1 MNEQFLWVAVFI
13 VLGASIGLL
22 LVRDWRISLAILSFQ
37 YVGMFLLVNSHWP
50 LGMSTAKLIT
60 GWMAAAILGMT
71 QSGSPNFPHQ
81 EGSWPEGR
89 AFRLFIAALVIIA
102 VASFAPSLL
111 TWLPGISLPVAYGG
125 LILIGMGLLEL
136 GITVQ
141 PLRVT
146 IGLLTVLCGFEIL
159 YASIE
164 NSILV
169 AALLSV
175 INLGLALVGAYLIN
189 ADQSIPQLE
198 EAE

>member
-1 MNEQFLWVAVFI
+1 MSEPFLWIAVFI
-13 VLGASIGLL
+13 VLGASTSLL
-22 LVRDWRISLAILSFQ
+22 LIRDWRISLAILAFQ
-37 YVGMFLLVNSHWP
+37 YLGMFLLVNSHWP

-71 QSGSPNFPHQ
+71 QSGLPNFPKQ
-81 EGSWPEGR
+81 ENSWPEGR
-89 AFRLFIAALVIIA
+89 AFRLFISALVLIA

-175 INLGLALVGAYLIN
+175 INLGLGLVGAYLIN
-189 ADQSIPQLE
+189 ADQPVQKPE

>member
-1 MNEQFLWVAVFI
+1 MPEQILWLAVLI
-13 VLGASIGLL
+13 VLMTSITLL
-22 LVRDWRISLAILSFQ
+22 LVRDWRISLAILAFQ
-37 YVGMFLLVNSHWP
+37 FLGMFLLVNSLWP

-60 GWMAAAILGMT
+60 GWMTAAILGMT
-71 QSGSPNFPHQ
+71 QSSFVIFPLQ

-89 AFRLFIAALVIIA
+89 SFRLFIASLVIIA
-102 VASFAPSLL
+102 VISLAPSVL

-125 LILIGMGLLEL
+125 LILIGMGMLHL
-136 GITVQ
+136 GITIQ

-146 IGLLTVLCGFEIL
+146 ISLLTVLCGFEIL

-175 INLGLALVGAYLIN
+175 INLGLALVGAYLLI
-189 ADQSIPQLE
+189 ASQSDSVQKE
-198 EAE
+198 SE

>member
-1 MNEQFLWVAVFI
+1 MPEQILWFAVLI
-13 VLGASIGLL
+13 VLMTSITHL
-22 LVRDWRISLAILSFQ
+22 LVRDWRISLAILAFQ
-37 YVGMFLLVNSHWP
+37 FLGMFLLVNSLWP

-60 GWMAAAILGMT
+60 GWMTAAILGMT
-71 QSGSPNFPHQ
+71 QSSFVIFPQQ

-89 AFRLFIAALVIIA
+89 TFRLFIAALVIIA
-102 VASFAPSLL
+102 VISLVPSVL

-125 LILIGMGLLEL
+125 LILIGMGMLHL
-136 GITVQ
+136 GITIQ

-146 IGLLTVLCGFEIL
+146 ISLLTVLCGFEIL

-175 INLGLALVGAYLIN
+175 INLGLALVGAYLLI
-189 ADQSIPQLE
+189 ASQSARVQKE
-198 EAE
+198 SE

>member
-1 MNEQFLWVAVFI
+1 MPEQLLWVAVFI
-13 VLGASIGLL
+13 VLGASISILL
-22 LVRDWRISLAILSFQ
+22 IRDWRISLAILAFQ
-37 YVGMFLLVNSHWP
+37 YLGMFLLVNSHWP

-71 QSGSPNFPHQ
+71 QSGSSNFPQQ
-81 EGSWPEGR
+81 ESSWPEGR
-89 AFRLFIAALVIIA
+89 AFRLFISALVLIA

-125 LILIGMGLLEL
+125 LILIGMGMLEL

-146 IGLLTVLCGFEIL
+146 MGLLTVLCGFEIL

-175 INLGLALVGAYLIN
+175 INLGLALVGAYLITT
-189 ADQSIPQLE
+189 DQPVPQPE

>member
-1 MNEQFLWVAVFI
+1 MPEQLLWVAVLI
-13 VLGASIGLL
+13 VLGASISLL
-22 LVRDWRISLAILSFQ
+22 IIRDWRISLAILAFQ

-71 QSGSPNFPHQ
+71 QSGSPNFPRQ
-81 EGSWPEGR
+81 ESSWPEGR
-89 AFRLFIAALVIIA
+89 AFRLFISALVLIA
-102 VASFAPSLL
+102 VVSFAPSLL

-125 LILIGMGLLEL
+125 LILIGMGMLEL

-146 IGLLTVLCGFEIL
+146 IGLLTVLSGFEIL
-159 YASIE
+159 DASIE

-189 ADQSIPQLE
+189 ADQPVQQTE
-198 EAE
+198 EVE

>member
-1 MNEQFLWVAVFI
+1 MPEFLLWFG
-13 VLGASIGLL
+13 VLIILGSAISLL
-22 LVRDWRISLAILSFQ
+22 LIRDWRVNLGILALQ
-37 YVGMFLLVNSHWP
+37 YLGMFILVAYHWP
-50 LGMSTAKLIT
+50 LGMAAAKLLT

-71 QSGSPNFPHQ
+71 QSGLPFFHSQ

-89 AFRLFIAALVIIA
+89 IFRLFIASLVVIA
-102 VASFAPSLL
+102 VVSLAPSLQ

-125 LILIGMGLLEL
+125 LILIGLGMLQL
-136 GITVQ
+136 GITVHS
-141 PLRVT
+141 LRVT

-175 INLGLALVGAYLIN
+175 VNLGLALVGAYLIN
-189 ADQSIPQLE
+189 AEQFTPPLE
-198 EAE
+198 DAE

>member
-1 MNEQFLWVAVFI
+1 MPEQILWFAVLI
-13 VLGASIGLL
+13 VLLTSITLL
-22 LVRDWRISLAILSFQ
+22 LVRDWRISLAILAFQ
-37 YVGMFLLVNSHWP
+37 FLGMFLLVNSLWP

-60 GWMAAAILGMT
+60 GWMTAAILGMT
-71 QSGSPNFPHQ
+71 QTSFVIFPLQ

-89 AFRLFIAALVIIA
+89 TFRLFIAALIIIA
-102 VASFAPSLL
+102 VISLAPSVL

-125 LILIGMGLLEL
+125 LILIGMGMLHL
-136 GITVQ
+136 GITIQ

-146 IGLLTVLCGFEIL
+146 ISLLTVLCGFEIL

-175 INLGLALVGAYLIN
+175 INLGLAMVGAYLLI
-189 ADQSIPQLE
+189 ASQSARVQKE
-198 EAE
+198 SE